1 MSVWDLKIVTDKYCV
16 LCILSERKLN
26 DSAIAERFDRHL
38 SFSDY
43 RKPDGEKKILHCWKS
58 SVR

>member
-38 SFSDY
+38 SFF
-43 RKPDGEKKILHCWKS
+43 RLPKTRWGEENPSLLEILC
-58 SVR
+58 